1 MKLFEAV
8 LIAVSGALLGG
19 FLGKL
24 LATTFPSGKVHDL
37 FAGELVAGL
46 HPTNLDLRVIDLTFG
61 CMFHLN
67 LMSVV
72 GIVLAAVV
80 YKKLVR

>member
-19 FLGKL
+19 FLGRL
-24 LATTFPSGKVHDL
+24 LATAFPNGKVHDL
-37 FAGELVAGL
+37 FAGELTAGL

-61 CMFHLN
+61 CVFHLN
-67 LMSVV
+67 IMSVV
-72 GIVLAAVV
+72 GIVLAALI
-80 YKKLVR
+80 YKKVIR